1 MTTPTANPEP
11 EPDLTPKAVLPIT
24 HALVLFSMKHG
35 QPEACAAVEFRED
48 GHLIVK
54 GSTPAYCTHFTQAAA
69 EVTAR
74 AIITAV
80 QTEINTPS
88 QS

>member
-1 MTTPTANPEP
+1 MTTPSDNPD
-11 EPDLTPKAVLPIT
+11 PDLTPKAVLPIT
-24 HALVLFSMKHG
+24 HALVLFSMKNG

-54 GSTPAYCTHFTQAAA
+54 GSTPAYCGHFHKAAA

-74 AIITAV
+74 TIVTSV
-80 QTEINTPS
+80 QEGINTS
-88 QS
+88 TQS